1 MQGFIDNL
9 IRGWGYDPAS
19 WPWTQFVYVAFMGL
33 FSFIVINFAAISG
46 GIFSWAERRIAAR
59 MQSRVGPNRVG
70 PAGFLQWIPDT
81 VKLLFKEDLIPAEAD
96 RRLLH
101 LLHQRPRRGQ
111 PHALRSPRGGVGAG
125 LRLQHRV
132 LGDALLLLLP
142 RGVGKPLGDVGAGG
156 HHVHGRLAGAVPSRG
171 AARRAHR
178 LGGVLR
184 RGGLGHDLRAEDAVL
199 RLRGDVAAL
208 DV

>member
-70 PAGFLQWIPDT
+70 PAGVLQWIAGGGEP
-81 VKLLFKEDLIPAEAD
+81 LFKGDPIPAGAD
-96 RRLLH
+96 NT
-101 LLHQRPRRGQ
+101 PF
-111 PHALRSPRGGVGAG
+111 PAP
-125 LRLQHRV
+125 
-132 LGDALLLLLP
+132 
-142 RGVGKPLGDVGAGG
+142 PL
-156 HHVHGRLAGAVPSRG
+156 
-171 AARRAHR
+171 
-178 LGGVLR
+178 
-184 RGGLGHDLRAEDAVL
+184 
-199 RLRGDVAAL
+199 
-208 DV
+208 

>member
-70 PAGFLQWIPDT
+70 PARFLQWIADA
-81 VKLLFKEDLIPAEAD
+81 VKLVFQEDLIPAVAENVLLRAAPYFMMVGVACVFVARSEE
-96 RRLLH
+96 RR
-101 LLHQRPRRGQ
+101 
-111 PHALRSPRGGVGAG
+111 
-125 LRLQHRV
+125 
-132 LGDALLLLLP
+132 
-142 RGVGKPLGDVGAGG
+142 VGKEC
-156 HHVHGRLAGAVPSRG
+156 RSRWSPY
-171 AARRAHR
+171 H
-178 LGGVLR
+178 
-184 RGGLGHDLRAEDAVL
+184 
-199 RLRGDVAAL
+199 
-208 DV
+208 